1 MTISQAFS
9 LFRKQYVAYRGLS
22 KETDRTYYESVGG
35 LIKFTGD
42 IFIESL
48 TPEHVMN
55 WRFSLDNKETT
66 IRMKLYRVR
75 TFLEWTNSKGIT
87 VFDIESIVMPKLS
100 MTRLPKYISPDD
112 VREMIEYTEEI
123 RHKAIIAT
131 LFSTGCRA
139 SEIATAKLSDYDGRS
154 LRVVGKGNKERIT
167 YIDPSTQVLI
177 DEYLST
183 RTDKLDSLFVSFR
196 KRPLKRGSILTIVK
210 NASIRAGLMPISTH
224 QMRHS
229 FAIDLVKNGAPMPA
243 VQQLLGHALITTTQ
257 VYTLFSEEDNREAY
271 EKAHTGA

>member
-1 MTISQAFS
+1 MTILQAFS